1 MWAAVLAQYRW
12 LWLDLS
18 HLTKQT
24 GAVSCYTCGCY
35 LVHQFLI
42 VALSAYGTL
51 SDVISGN
58 FDSRLLTNSAIFSTS
73 MIFVI
78 CEGADSVFLKVSINL

>member
-1 MWAAVLAQYRW
+1 MWAAVLAQYRL

-18 HLTKQT
+18 HLTAQT

-35 LVHQFLI
+35 LVQQFLV

-51 SDVISGN
+51 SDVIAGN
-58 FDSRLLTNSAIFSTS
+58 FDSTLLANCVIFSTS
-73 MIFVI
+73 MIFAI
-78 CEGADSVFLKVSINL
+78 CEGANNVFLKVSINP